1 MSPKPLL
8 RLSQSKPSLLED
20 FRMLFAPKS
29 SVLAEM
35 QTMAPEPEEEAG
47 CHVVVLR
54 WSISYDDETSQVS
67 IPIDFHM

>member
-1 MSPKPLL
+1 
-8 RLSQSKPSLLED
+8 
-20 FRMLFAPKS
+20 MLFAPKS

-54 WSISYDDETSQVS
+54 
-67 IPIDFHM
+67 